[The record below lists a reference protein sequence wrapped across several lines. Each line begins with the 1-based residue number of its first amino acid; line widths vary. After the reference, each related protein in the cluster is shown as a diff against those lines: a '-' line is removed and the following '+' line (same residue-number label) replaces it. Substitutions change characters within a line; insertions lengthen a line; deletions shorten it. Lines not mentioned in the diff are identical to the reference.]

1 VVRKPVFR
9 WRLAKTH
16 AEFEAIHPFS
26 DGNGRTGRLLM
37 LAQALRAGLVPPLI
51 VKERRYAYYKYLEA
65 AQTKQN
71 FKPLELFLAQSIQFC
86 QQLISEP

>member
-1 VVRKPVFR
+1 
-9 WRLAKTH
+9 
-16 AEFEAIHPFS
+16 
-26 DGNGRTGRLLM
+26 M